1 MSLAQL
7 RIKVVDSTQKHPTPW
22 AGNLPWWIW
31 VRWCYIR
38 HPNHSLRVIQIL
50 EMGIARG
57 LCPKN
62 VYSPTTT
69 SQWCMENTTTCLLKY
84 GMQMNLEPKRVGIW
98 GRGGGIVFAYLSKH
112 LCTSLSNFNSDILA
126 NHGNLGYNPS
136 LHYKPINSTPPFN
149 MLITPHRKPPN
160 IHSINHTT
168 MCNTINKYTFEF
180 NPFLPIW
187 LQPWYT
193 PTSNNQP
200 SQLPQK
206 PSTPSCPPPPHA

>member
-1 MSLAQL
+1 MSKECVFSCNNLAMMYG
-7 RIKVVDSTQKHPTPW
+7 KHNYMPSQIW
-22 AGNLPWWIW
+22 NANEFGAQAGRNL
-31 VRWCYIR
+31 
-38 HPNHSLRVIQIL
+38 
-50 EMGIARG
+50 GA
-57 LCPKN
+57 
-62 VYSPTTT
+62 
-69 SQWCMENTTTCLLKY
+69 
-84 GMQMNLEPKRVGIW
+84 
-98 GRGGGIVFAYLSKH
+98 GGGIVFAYLSKH

-168 MCNTINKYTFEF
+168 MCNTINKYTFES